1 VVAISEVALKE
12 RAVICHELAAGRQ
25 ILLLRKGG
33 IREPG
38 PGFGVEHRG
47 FFLFP
52 TYFHE
57 NADDL
62 APQTLGLLPSVAAA
76 APPAGEL
83 NLHLYASV
91 ERVWEIPTLEPLR
104 RLHGQHGLAW
114 EAVERRFRYRRS
126 GLHVLAL
133 RIYRL
138 ALPIRI
144 PNLSRYDGCHSWV
157 RLESAFP
164 TADSKA
170 VLDDH
175 AFAHRL
181 ASVSEALADVRSVA
195 T

>member
-1 VVAISEVALKE
+1 VAALSDVALKE
-12 RAVICHELAAGRQ
+12 WAVICHELAAGRQ

-38 PGFGVEHRG
+38 PAFGVEHRG

-62 APQTLGLLPSVAAA
+62 APPTLALLPAVAAA

-83 NLHLYASV
+83 RLDLYASI
-91 ERVWEIPTLEPLR
+91 ERVWESPTLEPLR
-104 RLHGQHGLAW
+104 RLDGQHGLAW
-114 EAVERRFRYRRS
+114 QAIERRFRYRRP

-133 RIYRL
+133 RVHRL
-138 ALPIRI
+138 AVPIGL

-157 RLESAFP
+157 RLESAMP
-164 TADSKA
+164 TVDSRA
-170 VLDDH
+170 VLDDD
-175 AFAHRL
+175 AFGRRL
-181 ASVSEALADVRSVA
+181 ATVSAALADVRSVV

>member
-1 VVAISEVALKE
+1 VVAVSDVALKE
-12 RAVICHELAAGRQ
+12 WAVICQELGTGRQ

-38 PGFGVEHRG
+38 SAFGVEHRG

-57 NADDL
+57 NTADL
-62 APQTLGLLPSVAAA
+62 APPTLARLPAVAAA

-83 NLHLYASV
+83 HLDLHASV
-91 ERVWEIPTLEPLR
+91 ERVWESPTLEPLR
-104 RLHGQHGLAW
+104 RLDGQHGLAW
-114 EAVERRFRYRRS
+114 EAVERRFRYRRP

-133 RIYRL
+133 RVYRL
-138 ALPIRI
+138 AQAIRI
-144 PNLSRYDGCHSWV
+144 PNLSRYDGCRSWV

-164 TADSKA
+164 IADSRA

-175 AFAHRL
+175 AFAQRL
-181 ASVSEALADVRSVA
+181 ATASEALADLCSAA